1 MLRSTK
7 DLEDKVPKM
16 FHLTNLTNRAGAAP
30 PLPVR
35 GMCDRDLGQRLLQSQ
50 SV

>member
-16 FHLTNLTNRAGAAP
+16 FHLTNRAGAAP